1 MPALFADLSIAG
13 IPLAFLSIALIV
25 ELTPGPN
32 MAYLA
37 ALALAEGRRAGFATV
52 IGIAAGLLV
61 VGILAA
67 LGVATF
73 VSESRSLYA
82 ALRWAGTLYML
93 WLSYDIWR
101 GEDRG
106 ETEFVAENKPRTA
119 YVGRGFLTNVLN
131 PKAAVFFIAVLP
143 QFIDPEHDTVQQT
156 LKLSI
161 AYAAIATLIHAAIVV
176 LASHVRP
183 FFQDTARMAML
194 RRILAAGLVVVAF
207 WLFWSTAE
215 NRPA

>member
-1 MPALFADLSIAG
+1 MPAFFADLSIAG

-52 IGIAAGLLV
+52 AGIAAGLLV
-61 VGILAA
+61 VGVLAA

-73 VSESRSLYA
+73 VSESRSLYT

-101 GEDRG
+101 GEDH
-106 ETEFVAENKPRTA
+106 EKTDFVAENKPRAA

>member
-61 VGILAA
+61 VGVLAA

-82 ALRWAGTLYML
+82 ALRWAGMLYML

-101 GEDRG
+101 GEDHR
-106 ETEFVAENKPRTA
+106 ETEFVAENKSRTT

-143 QFIDPEHDTVQQT
+143 QFIDPEHDTAQQT

-161 AYAAIATLIHAAIVV
+161 VYAAIATLIHAAIVV
-176 LASHVRP
+176 LASHARP
-183 FFQDTARMAML
+183 FFQDAARMTIL
-194 RRILAAGLVVVAF
+194 RRVLAAGLVIVAF

>member
-1 MPALFADLSIAG
+1 MPAFFSDLSIAG
-13 IPLAFLSIALIV
+13 IPLAFLFIALII

-37 ALALAEGRRAGFATV
+37 ALSLAEGRRVGFATV

-67 LGVATF
+67 LGVATL

-82 ALRWAGTLYML
+82 TLRWAGTLYML

-101 GEDRG
+101 GEDHG
-106 ETEFVAENKPRTA
+106 KTAIMAESKSRAA

-143 QFIDPEHDTVQQT
+143 QFIKPEHDAVREM

-161 AYAAIATLIHAAIVV
+161 VYAAVATLIHAVIVV
-176 LASHVRP
+176 LASQARP
-183 FFQDTARMAML
+183 LFQNAARMTAL
-194 RRILAAGLVVVAF
+194 RRVLAVGLVLVAF

-215 NRPA
+215 NRTA

>member
-52 IGIAAGLLV
+52 AGIAAGLLV
-61 VGILAA
+61 VGVLAA

-73 VSESRSLYA
+73 VSESRSLYT

-106 ETEFVAENKPRTA
+106 ETEFVAENKPRAA

-161 AYAAIATLIHAAIVV
+161 AYAAIATLIHAVIVV
-176 LASHVRP
+176 LASHARS
-183 FFQDTARMAML
+183 FFQDAARMTML
-194 RRILAAGLVVVAF
+194 RRILAVGLVVVAF

>member
-37 ALALAEGRRAGFATV
+37 ALTLAEGRRAGFATV
-52 IGIAAGLLV
+52 TGIAAGLFV
-61 VGILAA
+61 VGVLAA
-67 LGVATF
+67 LGVAAF
-73 VSESRSLYA
+73 VSESRMLYA

-101 GEDRG
+101 GEDEA
-106 ETEFVAENKPRTA
+106 ETEFVAESKPLAA
-119 YVGRGFLTNVLN
+119 YVARGFLTNVLN

-143 QFIDPEHDTVQQT
+143 QFIDPERDPVQQT
-156 LKLSI
+156 LKLSVV
-161 AYAAIATLIHAAIVV
+161 YAAIATLVHAAIMV
-176 LASHVRP
+176 LASHARP
-183 FFQDTARMAML
+183 FFQNAAHMKTL
-194 RRILAAGLVVVAF
+194 RRVLATGLVIVAF
-207 WLFWSTAE
+207 WLFLSAAE
-215 NRPA
+215 NRSA